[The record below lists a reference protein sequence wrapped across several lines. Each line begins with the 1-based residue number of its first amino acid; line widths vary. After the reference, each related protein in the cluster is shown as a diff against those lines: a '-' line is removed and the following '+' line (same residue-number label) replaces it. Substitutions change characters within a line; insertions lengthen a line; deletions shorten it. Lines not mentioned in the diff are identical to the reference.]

1 MKPPARGRLTVL
13 TWRPTAHRIFNRMVE
28 YPASRLN
35 LTFAA
40 LSDPTRRAIL
50 QELERGERRVTE
62 IAGPFA
68 VSLNAVSK
76 HVKVLERAGLVRR
89 HVRGRDHYISLA
101 PAPLQEA
108 SHWIE
113 QYRAFWES
121 RLDALQSF
129 LEEQQQSDEKGESQ

>member
-1 MKPPARGRLTVL
+1 
-13 TWRPTAHRIFNRMVE
+13 MVE
-28 YPASRLN
+28 YSASRLS

-40 LSDPTRRAIL
+40 LSDPSRRAIL
-50 QELERGERRVTE
+50 QKLERGERRVTE

-89 HVRGRDHYISLA
+89 RVRGRDHYISLA

-108 SHWIE
+108 SRWID
-113 QYRAFWES
+113 QYRAFWEP
-121 RLDALQSF
+121 RLDALESF
-129 LEEQQQSDEKGESQ
+129 LEERQHNDEK